1 MLSEDQF
8 FKMMKALEESRSNN
22 LREVIGALL
31 PAREDRD
38 MLITIK
44 ANQESQIRLL
54 SSMRSEDLEKI
65 AKADSKAAAAHT
77 RVDAIGKWVF
87 GAIIFSVG
95 GIILTA
101 LALFVKM
108 GGIR

>member
-1 MLSEDQF
+1 MLSEEQF
-8 FKMMKALEESRSNN
+8 FKMMRVLEESRSNN

-44 ANQESQIRLL
+44 ANQESQLKLIM
-54 SSMRSEDLEKI
+54 SMRAEDLEKI
-65 AKADSKAAAAHT
+65 TKADAKGAAAHT
-77 RVDAIGKWVF
+77 RVDNMSRWVF
-87 GAIIFSVG
+87 GGILFSVAG
-95 GIILTA
+95 VILTA

-108 GGIR
+108 GVR